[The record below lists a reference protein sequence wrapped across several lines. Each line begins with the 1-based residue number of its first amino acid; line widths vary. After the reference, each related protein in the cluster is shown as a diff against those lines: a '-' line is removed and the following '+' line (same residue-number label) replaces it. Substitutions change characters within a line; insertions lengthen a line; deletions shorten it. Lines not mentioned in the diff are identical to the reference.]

1 MTGTS
6 TDSTTGSPDAGTDT
20 AAEVRPARGRLRTAG
35 TLLFP
40 ASVATSLALAVL
52 VPGALAF
59 DIQRD
64 FGLRAGE
71 IGGLVAVFY
80 LLSSL
85 CTQAAMPLAS
95 RLSPTTT
102 VRVGLALGT
111 AALLLP
117 SALGTKASLVAMVV
131 GAGIANG
138 LATPAA
144 NMLIALTVPLHRRGL
159 AFGLRVSAV
168 PGSAAFTAA
177 GAWVVAHTD
186 VGWRA
191 VTAAGAVVCLLV
203 LAASTLVVR
212 TRPLEPVRGT
222 AQDLRT
228 GLAALRVLSLGGL
241 LAATA
246 CATLSPFLVEGLIAG
261 GASPGSAALLL
272 GVSAW
277 VGVACRIGTGLL
289 ADRVASPSVQL
300 SSASAMLTT
309 CAVGMVGLGLGSGTA
324 LLAAATLLTFSIG
337 WAWPGLLQ
345 QATLTLHPRQLAR
358 ATSYVQLGTY
368 VGALL
373 GPLGFGLLV
382 ELFDFR
388 TAWLAAAATA
398 VGAAVIIGVGL
409 RASLRVHD

>member
-1 MTGTS
+1 M
-6 TDSTTGSPDAGTDT
+6 TDSRTAPEVDAP
-20 AAEVRPARGRLRTAG
+20 PAVPSGGGRLRGAG
-35 TLLFP
+35 VLLFP
-40 ASVATSLALAVL
+40 AAVATALSLSVL

-59 DIQRD
+59 DIQGD

-71 IGGLVAVFY
+71 IGALVALFY

-85 CTQAAMPLAS
+85 FTQAAMPLAG

-102 VRVGLALGT
+102 VRWGLVLGGVALALP
-111 AALLLP
+111 AV
-117 SALGTKASLVAMVV
+117 LGTKVSLVAMVAT
-131 GAGIANG
+131 GGIANG

-144 NMLIALTVPLHRRGL
+144 NMLIALTVPPHRRGL

-168 PGSAAFTAA
+168 PASAALTAC
-177 GAWVVAHTD
+177 GAWVVAHSD
-186 VGWRA
+186 VGWRGVAA
-191 VTAAGAVVCLLV
+191 VGAGVCLLV
-203 LAASTLVVR
+203 LAASALV
-212 TRPLEPVRGT
+212 
-222 AQDLRT
+222 ART
-228 GLAALRVLSLGGL
+228 GPLPPPSGNRQDQRTGIAALRVLSLGGL

-261 GASPGSAALLL
+261 GATPGSAALLL

-277 VGVACRIGTGLL
+277 IGVAARISTGLV
-289 ADRVASPSVQL
+289 ADRIPSPSFQL
-300 SSASAMLTT
+300 HSAATMLLV
-309 CAVGMVGLGLGSGTA
+309 CAVGMVGLGLGSGTGV
-324 LLAAATLLTFSIG
+324 LAGATLLTFGIG

-373 GPLGFGLLV
+373 GPLGFGFLV

-398 VGAAVIIGVGL
+398 VGAAVIIVVGL
-409 RASLRVHD
+409 RASLRGERA